1 MGKNIPTKVITE
13 ISGKACWAGF
23 HYGMRSI
30 IVENDSEQKMYWMK
44 PGTEIADGTMV
55 SAGDCL
61 GMEGDIPMLIMVG
74 APRYKYPKI
83 IPIKSN
89 VLCVIEGDCFG
100 ADGRYYILRIRIM
113 LRENGAEYGDQYYLE
128 QETLEENFYRADDSI
143 LSGRKISNIAS
154 LYGFHENEISSGE
167 DDTPLQIW
175 LENMCQQ
182 RRITFTCPYDIL
194 SFLHNRF
201 DNFKQ
206 VFERKSLGIIVPD
219 KKEIKTEKKEKNVWE
234 QYREA
239 AMMVIEYDRASEY
252 CTRFIIENAI
262 PCSENFEP
270 DSTDTTLINVL
281 LQRYEATEDYDTCE
295 KLFRLQ
301 NGFKF
306 PEGICSTDLADF
318 VHSSKAVLHY
328 DRNVLTC
335 WKEIE
340 LLGMLALSPVIKKK
354 DDDIDSLILV
364 EKMLDYFQ
372 VKREIEKCEVLTRMK
387 QRISFKRQQEY
398 NRQKKNNP

>member
-1 MGKNIPTKVITE
+1 
-13 ISGKACWAGF
+13 
-23 HYGMRSI
+23 MRSI

-61 GMEGDIPMLIMVG
+61 GIEGDIPLLITVG
-74 APRYKYPKI
+74 ALRYKYPKI

-143 LSGRKISNIAS
+143 LTGKNISKITSM
-154 LYGFHENEISSGE
+154 YGFHENEIPSGM
-167 DDTPLQIW
+167 DDTPLHQW
-175 LENMCQQ
+175 LEDMRQQ
-182 RRITFTCPYDIL
+182 KRIQFNSPYDIL
-194 SFLHNRF
+194 NEFHYGF
-201 DNFKQ
+201 DNYKL
-206 VFERKSLGIIVPD
+206 VFERRSLGIIVPD
-219 KKEIKTEKKEKNVWE
+219 KKEIKTETKEKNVWE
-234 QYREA
+234 QYRDA
-239 AMMVIEYDRASEY
+239 ATMVINYDQACSY
-252 CTRFIIENAI
+252 CTQFITENAI

-270 DSTDTTLINVL
+270 DSNGTTLINVL
-281 LQRYEATEDYDTCE
+281 VERYEAVEDYNTCE

-306 PEGICSTDLADF
+306 REGICSTDLADF
-318 VHSSKAVLHY
+318 VRNGEEVLHLG
-328 DRNVLTC
+328 RNVLTC

-340 LLGMLALSPVIKKK
+340 LLGMLALAPVVKKK

-372 VKREIEKCEVLTRMK
+372 QKREFQKCEVLTLMK
-387 QRISFKRQQEY
+387 QRINFKRQQES